1 MIWTEPDLRFSLF
14 FGGFFWMK
22 KVGRNGGR
30 SIRDMGGDLAPLL
43 SGLKLDAGIQ
53 VQGRLQRVNTFFF
66 FWNRGNQRHSVSP
79 RNLFL
84 SNCRTKY
91 LLSIGLSHSLT
102 LFIYVYTP
110 PSAFVSNFAVS
121 CSGYLDIYLYTY
133 LSIKYVYIS
142 LSPLSL
148 LFSKIVKDA
157 PLTRPGFSGS
167 IFK

>member
-1 MIWTEPDLRFSLF
+1 MDGARFEILS
-14 FGGFFWMK
+14 FFWVFFLDEEGWK
-22 KVGRNGGR
+22 KRRKIYKGYGGR
-30 SIRDMGGDLAPLL
+30 SGPSSLRFETRRRN
-43 SGLKLDAGIQ
+43 SGARPAATGEY
-53 VQGRLQRVNTFFF
+53 VFFF

-133 LSIKYVYIS
+133 ISIKYVYIS

-148 LFSKIVKDA
+148 LFSKIVEDA